1 MKIRSRSSE
10 VHPREM
16 HSLKKSGSTTTLLL
30 LVPPLRHLLL
40 QLLHLTSTF
49 LIWQHRFWTPSPS
62 TTRLTPHLQFVASTP
77 TDDSEGPLLERDSW
91 RIPATS
97 SGVLQGTHIHRRLP
111 KKLRRINLPNP
122 LKTWSRLNT
131 ANTHTSFQNRNLS
144 VYQNTSL
151 GTTQSNSL
159 RTHPPPSAPK
169 STRCRTMNKKN
180 LTVSWTKTCAR
191 ATSVPPSHPFPLL
204 SSS

>member
-1 MKIRSRSSE
+1 MKTRSRSSE

-40 QLLHLTSTF
+40 QLLHPTSTF

-62 TTRLTPHLQFVASTP
+62 TTRPTPHLQFVASTP
-77 TDDSEGPLLERDSW
+77 IDDSEGPLLEKDSW
-91 RIPATS
+91 RTPATS
-97 SGVLQGTHIHRRLP
+97 SGALQGTHIRRRSP
-111 KKLRRINLPNP
+111 KKLRRINPPNP
-122 LKTWSRLNT
+122 LKTWSRLST

-151 GTTQSNSL
+151 GTTQSNLL

-169 STRCRTMNKKN
+169 SIRCRTTNKKN
-180 LTVSWTKTCAR
+180 SIASWTKTCAK
-191 ATSVPPSHPFPLL
+191 ATSAHPSHLFPRL
-204 SSS
+204 SSL